1 MIMPKYI
8 NIILYA
14 TIVANIV
21 VVSLK
26 GNYLAILGWV
36 VAILINTQVIVL
48 IDLIN
53 KMRNPP
59 KF

>member
-1 MIMPKYI
+1 MPKYI